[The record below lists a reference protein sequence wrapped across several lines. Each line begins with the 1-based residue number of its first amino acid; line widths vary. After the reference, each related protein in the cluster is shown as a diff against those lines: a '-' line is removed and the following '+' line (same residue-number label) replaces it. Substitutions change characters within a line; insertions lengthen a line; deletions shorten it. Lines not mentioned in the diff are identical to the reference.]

1 MDLSDTPLQVDG
13 PPVHFTLYEI
23 SGSFSPFQSEPNL
36 LEKNTASI
44 FFAQSNSYF
53 LIRVPNMYI
62 LVVFERNSCCIT
74 VHFQKLFLFS
84 QC

>member
-1 MDLSDTPLQVDG
+1 MPLQVDG

-44 FFAQSNSYF
+44 FLCPKQ
-53 LIRVPNMYI
+53 
-62 LVVFERNSCCIT
+62 
-74 VHFQKLFLFS
+74 FLFPNQS
-84 QC
+84 SKHVYIGRV